1 MNAVKSTWRQLVR
14 RRLWPVAVLLVAA
27 LAAVPVVLARE
38 PEAPVP
44 PVVPAEDV
52 TTKADDA
59 IAEPV
64 VAAVVPEDRSRR
76 RRLLGSRKDP
86 FAPAPPKKAKKA
98 QAADPAPEREAPEQP
113 SDSGPPPA
121 DTGADIGGGGV
132 TSPTPAEPAPEP
144 KTYSAGTIIVRF
156 GDANSDQ
163 SAKLAVKKFEPVPDE
178 ELPLLIY
185 MGLTKDG
192 KRAKFL
198 VDASVE
204 VDGDGTCRPH
214 RSLCE
219 TVELAV
225 GETEFLDV
233 IESESDED
241 AEGDEGSQ
249 DGEDTEAEDRIVA
262 QFQLDLVDIK
272 RKGDADVR

>member
-38 PEAPVP
+38 PKAPVP
-44 PVVPAEDV
+44 PAVPAETV

-64 VAAVVPEDRSRR
+64 VAAVTPEDRARR
-76 RRLLGSRKDP
+76 RRVLGARKDP
-86 FAPAPPKKAKKA
+86 FRPVPAKKAKVDEPK
-98 QAADPAPEREAPEQP
+98 PEQP
-113 SDSGPPPA
+113 VDTPASPA
-121 DTGADIGGGGV
+121 DTGGSGGNV
-132 TSPTPAEPAPEP
+132 TVPAPIGPVLPVAPVAPVAP
-144 KTYSAGTIIVRF
+144 KKYYSPGTVIVRLSDPESD
-156 GDANSDQ
+156 DA
-163 SAKLAVKKFEPVPDE
+163 AKFAVKKLEPVPDA

-204 VDGDGTCRPH
+204 VDGDGTCKPH
-214 RSLCE
+214 PSNCE
-219 TVELAV
+219 TIELSV

-233 IESESDED
+233 TDPEAD
-241 AEGDEGSQ
+241 ADA
-249 DGEDTEAEDRIVA
+249 DAEDRITA

-272 RKGDADVR
+272 RKGDADVK